1 MSSPGE
7 PSSAA
12 PAPPPPPPSAS
23 ELLAQ
28 LRLLENQLFSAE
40 VVAEVKQL
48 DAAQQQE
55 FAAARIHLTTL
66 ITQLS
71 TAQLADIRQQ
81 LEAQGPALQKGIDNL
96 NNEMARLEDVTA
108 WAGALNNVIGLIG
121 QIVPLL

>member
-7 PSSAA
+7 PSSTA
-12 PAPPPPPPSAS
+12 PAPPPPPSAS

-28 LRLLENQLFSAE
+28 LRLLENQLYSAE

-48 DAAQQQE
+48 DASQQQE
-55 FAAARIHLTTL
+55 FAAARIHLTTV

-81 LEAQGPALQKGIDNL
+81 LEAEGPALQQGIDNL
-96 NNEMARLEDVTA
+96 NNEIARMENVTA
-108 WAGALNNVIGLIG
+108 WAGAVNDVIGLIG
-121 QIVPLL
+121 QFVPLL